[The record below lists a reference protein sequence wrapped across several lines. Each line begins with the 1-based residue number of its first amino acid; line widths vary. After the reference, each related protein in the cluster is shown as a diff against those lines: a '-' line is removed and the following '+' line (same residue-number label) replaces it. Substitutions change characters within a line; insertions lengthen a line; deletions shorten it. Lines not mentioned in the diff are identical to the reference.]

1 MNIFTGLANWFYNDV
16 VLEIRDLKSMQQLA
30 PLYDG
35 YLPWSGASL
44 RPTTI
49 AYLLNEIIIHDRKVV
64 VECGSGLSTLFIAS
78 LLKSIDRDITFYSI
92 DHDGYWLDIVHKELN
107 RRGVADRVQTIHAPL
122 TQSQWCRDASY
133 QWYDPEILDAQL
145 QESGIDLLF
154 VDGPPANKKGLTYAR
169 YPAVPYFQ
177 SRLGEQYKVILDD
190 GKRRGETRIAKEWGT
205 LLGHPFKRD
214 RLSGNIF
221 VANKSDG
228 GYNI

>member
-1 MNIFTGLANWFYNDV
+1 MGIITGLANWFYNDV

-49 AYLLNEIIIHDRKVV
+49 AYLLNEIIIHDKKVV
-64 VECGSGLSTLFIAS
+64 VECGAGLSTIFIAS
-78 LLKSIDRDITFYSI
+78 LLKSIDRDITFCSI
-92 DHDGYWLDIVHKELN
+92 DHDGYWLEIIQKELD
-107 RRGVADRVQTIHAPL
+107 RRGVSDRVQTIHAPL

-133 QWYDPEILDAQL
+133 QWYDPEILDAKL
-145 QESGIDLLF
+145 HVSDIDLLF

-177 SRLGEQYKVILDD
+177 SCLGEQYKVILDD
-190 GKRRGETRIAKEWGT
+190 GKRKGETNIAKEWGAI
-205 LLGHPFKRD
+205 LGQTFKRD
-214 RLSGNIF
+214 RLNGNIF
-221 VANKSDG
+221 VANKSTD